1 MAKLTL
7 DEVEYETDDFTE
19 DQNKLLGEIQYNNNI
34 QTQMNYQL
42 QGLRSMSESLVAA
55 LKNTLTTETPKPES
69 E

>member
-1 MAKLTL
+1 MVKLTL

-42 QGLRSMSESLVAA
+42 QGLRSMSESLVAT
-55 LKNTLTTETPKPES
+55 LKNTLTTETPKAES

>member
-55 LKNTLTTETPKPES
+55 LKNTLTTETLKAES

>member
-1 MAKLTL
+1 MVKLTL

-19 DQNKLLGEIQYNNNI
+19 DQNKLLGEIQYNNNV

-55 LKNTLTTETPKPES
+55 LKYSLTTETTKQES

>member
-1 MAKLTL
+1 MVKLTL

-19 DQNKLLGEIQYNNNI
+19 DQNKLLGEIQYNNNV

-55 LKNTLTTETPKPES
+55 LKDSLTTETTKPES

>member
-1 MAKLTL
+1 MVKLTL